1 MVIILSIE
9 FNLTNIYYAG
19 VELKIFNSTT
29 IKTNKKLAIILPI
42 DSEIFEKKLIYMTLN
57 SIYNIKYNYTLFIIY
72 NNRCP
77 KIYKENTI
85 LIKFF
90 FISVYAAFNKMIDSI
105 KDYEYVSFLL
115 PGVKLRPKLYNFLCC
130 IEAYDIYQI
139 SESSFLEK
147 IKSKE
152 NSYSSNII
160 LFKLNETLPNNKDIV
175 YDKIYSLEF
184 LKKNN
189 IKFITLENS
198 QYYFNLLAFSY
209 GENLLAIKTY
219 GIILK
224 TKNKI
229 IENYNDLVSEYHII
243 NRIIS
248 INRYTTK
255 KLLMNYNKIDFVFPY
270 VTTDD
275 PYWKELYNS
284 YLSGKESNF
293 SIGINRFRD
302 DGLLK
307 YLFRGLEKNLPWINK
322 VHMIVMSKSQIPKWV
337 NTEKVNIIY
346 HNDFIPKEYLPS
358 FSSSLIETFLPFLPS
373 VQERFIYGNDD
384 LIPCRYLPKQFFFRG
399 NIPIYNLNIRDKLD
413 TAPGDPLRIN
423 AFNLILGKKQNK
435 RVISTQHSTVSY
447 KMSWIKNCFQKYKKN
462 IFNSL
467 SRFRE
472 DKNLNQYFYSFYQMM
487 EYTILNIQSKIGSF
501 SINTENIEIILKKNF
516 SDYDFVCLNDEIES
530 SKKDWLKIREKL
542 KKLFP
547 KKSKYEK

>member
-1 MVIILSIE
+1 M
-9 FNLTNIYYAG
+9 
-19 VELKIFNSTT
+19 
-29 IKTNKKLAIILPI
+29 
-42 DSEIFEKKLIYMTLN
+42 
-57 SIYNIKYNYTLFIIY
+57 
-72 NNRCP
+72 
-77 KIYKENTI
+77 
-85 LIKFF
+85 
-90 FISVYAAFNKMIDSI
+90 
-105 KDYEYVSFLL
+105 
-115 PGVKLRPKLYNFLCC
+115 
-130 IEAYDIYQI
+130 
-139 SESSFLEK
+139 
-147 IKSKE
+147 
-152 NSYSSNII
+152 
-160 LFKLNETLPNNKDIV
+160 
-175 YDKIYSLEF
+175 
-184 LKKNN
+184 
-189 IKFITLENS
+189 
-198 QYYFNLLAFSY
+198 
-209 GENLLAIKTY
+209 
-219 GIILK
+219 K

-229 IENYNDLVSEYHII
+229 TENYNDLVSEYQII

-255 KLLMNYNKIDFVFPY
+255 KLLMDYNKIDFVFPY
-270 VTTDD
+270 VTMDD
-275 PYWKELYNS
+275 PYWKEIYNS

-413 TAPGDPLRIN
+413 TAPGDPLRLN

-435 RVISTQHSTVSY
+435 RVICTQHSTVSY
-447 KMSWIKNCFQKYKKN
+447 KMSWIKNCFKKYKKN
-462 IFNSL
+462 IYNSL

-472 DKNLNQYFYSFYQMM
+472 DKNFNQYLYSFYQMM

-501 SINTENIEIILKKNF
+501 SINTESIEKIMKKNF